1 MEKNETNKAA
11 QAAGTAS
18 GVLHTI
24 LKVIGTLLLI
34 LLTTGLLF
42 ACIFAYYVKTNL
54 SQDLDISLEEMSLNL
69 ASTIYY
75 TDDSGN
81 VQTLAALHGTEN
93 RVWVN
98 YENIPQYMEHAAVA
112 IEDQRFYKHHGVDWY
127 RTTAAFGN
135 MFLSMKS
142 DFGGSTITQQLI
154 KNLTKENDIT
164 VQRKILEIFR
174 ALKLE
179 KMYDKQKI
187 MEWYLNVIYL
197 GESCNGVGTAAHTYF
212 DKDVSELDL
221 AECASIIGITNNPSK
236 YDPYISRKNNKERQE
251 LILEQMYKQ
260 GYITQQQYKDAV
272 AEKLVFKRGENEN
285 VTQTINSYYTEA
297 VIADVTEDLME
308 QKGINKATA
317 QNLIYNG
324 GLQIYSCM
332 DKKAQDIVDS
342 IYTNTANFPSVKSPN
357 GESIQSAIVLLDPYT
372 GEIKALYGGVGQKTE
387 NLIFDRATQA
397 HRPAGSSIKPVSTYG
412 PAVDQGL
419 ITPTTLVNDSP
430 NIKLKG
436 TTWFPKNDDLR
447 YRGTVTIQQA
457 LVSSLNT
464 VSAQILDKLT
474 PQVSFNYLKDRLGFT
489 SLISADCDYA
499 PLALGQFTKGV
510 TVREMAQA
518 FDALANDGVFT
529 YSRTYTKVL
538 DSKGNI
544 LLDNPAQTDVAFKA
558 NTAWTMDQMLQ
569 AAATYGTGS
578 ESYFGAMAH
587 AGKTGTTSDNTDRWF
602 VGFTPYYC
610 AAVWTGYDTPAH
622 MYVSGNP
629 AAQIWKKVM
638 QPLHEGLEVK
648 QFKTPEAS
656 APTNIFGDLA
666 QATPSPSTSSS
677 SEASPKTSEKAT
689 KPSTSGNGGE
699 TPEPSSAPQP
709 SEPVTSPE
717 GFNIEFNFP
726 DLPNIS
732 LRRAS

>member
-1 MEKNETNKAA
+1 MENNQSNKAA
-11 QAAGTAS
+11 QTAGAVST
-18 GVLHTI
+18 VLHTI

-34 LLTTGLLF
+34 VLTTGLLF

-54 SQDLDISLEEMSLNL
+54 SQELDVSLEEMSLNL

-75 TDDSGN
+75 TDDSGTA
-81 VQTLAALHGTEN
+81 QTLAALHGTEN
-93 RVWVN
+93 RVWVE
-98 YENIPQYMEHAAVA
+98 YANIPQNMEHAAVA

-127 RTTAAFGN
+127 RTVAAFGN

-154 KNLTKENDIT
+154 KNVTQQNDIT

-179 KMYDKQKI
+179 KMYSKSKI

-197 GESCNGVGTAAHTYF
+197 GEGCNGVGTAAKTYF
-212 DKDVSELDL
+212 DKDVMDLDL
-221 AECASIIGITNNPSK
+221 AECASIIAITNNPSK
-236 YDPYISRKNNKERQE
+236 YDPYISRKNNKVRQE
-251 LILEQMYKQ
+251 LILDQMYKQ
-260 GYITQQQYKDAV
+260 GYISQEDYKNAV
-272 AEKLVFKRGENEN
+272 AEQLTFKRGEDEQ
-285 VTQTINSYYTEA
+285 VTQTVNSYYTEA
-297 VIADVTEDLME
+297 VIADVTKDLME
-308 QKGINKATA
+308 QKGINKSTA

-324 GLQIYSCM
+324 GLQIYSCL

-342 IYTNTANFPSVKSPN
+342 VYTNTKNFPSSKSPN
-357 GESIQSAIVLLDPYT
+357 GESVQSAIVLLDPST
-372 GEIKALYGGVGQKTE
+372 GEIKALYGGIGTKTE
-387 NLIFDRATQA
+387 NLIFNRATDA
-397 HRPAGSSIKPVSTYG
+397 KRPAGSSIKPLSTYG
-412 PAVDQGL
+412 PGVDQGL
-419 ITPTTLVNDSP
+419 ITPTTLVSDSQ
-430 NIKLKG
+430 NIKLNG
-436 TTWFPKNDDLR
+436 TTWFPKNDDLS

-474 PQVSFNYLKDRLGFT
+474 PQVSYKYLTDRLGFT
-489 SLISADCDYA
+489 SLVQADCDYA

-510 TVREMAQA
+510 TVREMAQG
-518 FDALANDGVFT
+518 FDALANNGVFT

-538 DSKGNI
+538 DSKGNV
-544 LLDNPAQTDVAFKA
+544 LLDNPAQTDVAFKE
-558 NTAWTMDQMLQ
+558 NTAWTMDQMLE

-638 QPLHEGLEVK
+638 QPLHEGLTVK
-648 QFKTPEAS
+648 QFKKPTAS
-656 APTNIFGDLA
+656 APTNIFGDTVIA
-666 QATPSPSTSSS
+666 SPSPSPSPSG
-677 SEASPKTSEKAT
+677 EASPS
-689 KPSTSGNGGE
+689 PSGGSQPAAS
-699 TPEPSSAPQP
+699 PEPSTAPEPSAPV
-709 SEPVTSPE
+709 VTPE
-717 GFNIEFNFP
+717 SSDLILDFDLP
-726 DLPNIS
+726 DLPHITFKKVS
-732 LRRAS
+732 

>member
-1 MEKNETNKAA
+1 MDKHEPNAA
-11 QAAGTAS
+11 VKTVGTVS
-18 GVLHTI
+18 SVLRTI

-42 ACIFAYYVKTNL
+42 TCIFAYYVKTNL
-54 SQDLDISLEEMSLNL
+54 SQDLDVSLEEMSLNF

-75 TDDSGN
+75 TDENGAS
-81 VQTLAALHGTEN
+81 QTLAALHGTEN
-93 RVWVN
+93 RVWVD
-98 YENIPQYMEHAAVA
+98 YENIPKNMEHAAVA
-112 IEDQRFYKHHGVDWY
+112 IEDQRFYTHHGVDWY
-127 RTTAAFGN
+127 RTTAAFAN
-135 MFLSMKS
+135 MFLSMKN

-154 KNLTKENDIT
+154 KNLTKQDDIT

-179 KMYDKQKI
+179 KMYDKDKI
-187 MEWYLNVIYL
+187 MAWYLNVIYL
-197 GESCNGVGTAAHTYF
+197 GEGCNGIGTAAKTYF
-212 DKDVSELDL
+212 GKDAMDLDL
-221 AECASIIGITNNPSK
+221 AECASIIAITNNPSK
-236 YDPYISRKNNKERQE
+236 YDPYISRNNNKQRRE
-251 LILEQMYKQ
+251 LVLQQMYKQ
-260 GYITQQQYKDAV
+260 GYITQQEYNDAV
-272 AEKLVFKRGENEN
+272 AEDLTFKSAENE
-285 VTQTINSYYTEA
+285 TKPLTIYSYYTEA
-297 VIADVTEDLME
+297 VIADVTKDLME

-332 DKKAQDIVDS
+332 DKKAQDIVDG
-342 IYTNTANFPSVKSPN
+342 IYTNPANFPSAKSKN
-357 GESIQSAIVLLDPYT
+357 GESVQSSVVLLDPYT
-372 GEIKALYGGVGQKTE
+372 GEIKALYGGVGEKTA
-387 NLIFDRATQA
+387 NLILNRATDTQ
-397 HRPAGSSIKPVSTYG
+397 RPAGSSIKPVSTYG

-419 ITPTTLVNDSP
+419 ISPTTLVNDSP

-436 TTWFPKNDDLR
+436 TTWFPKNDDLQ

-489 SLISADCDYA
+489 SLIPADCDYA
-499 PLALGQFTKGV
+499 PLSLGQFTKGV

-538 DSKGNI
+538 DAKGKV
-544 LLDNPAQTDVAFKA
+544 LLDNPAQTDVAFKQ
-558 NTAWTMDQMLQ
+558 NTAWTMDAMMQ
-569 AAATYGTGS
+569 AAATYGTGY

-629 AAQIWKKVM
+629 AAQVWKKIM
-638 QPLHEGLEVK
+638 QPLHDGLEVK
-648 QFKTPEAS
+648 QFKTPTPS
-656 APTNIFGDLA
+656 APTNVFGDMA
-666 QATPSPSTSSS
+666 IETPSPSPSG
-677 SEASPKTSEKAT
+677 SESPNASA
-689 KPSTSGNGGE
+689 KPSGGATPSAE
-699 TPEPSSAPQP
+699 PSAPPEPS
-709 SEPVTSPE
+709 EPIVSPAD
-717 GFNIEFNFP
+717 FSIEFNFP
-726 DLPNIS
+726 DLPSITFHKV
-732 LRRAS
+732 R

>member
-1 MEKNETNKAA
+1 MENNQSNKAA
-11 QAAGTAS
+11 QTAGAVST
-18 GVLHTI
+18 VLHTI

-34 LLTTGLLF
+34 VLTTGLLF

-54 SQDLDISLEEMSLNL
+54 SQELDVSLEEMSLNL
-69 ASTIYY
+69 SSTIYY
-75 TDDSGN
+75 TDDSGTA
-81 VQTLAALHGTEN
+81 QTLAALHGTEN
-93 RVWVN
+93 RVWVE
-98 YENIPQYMEHAAVA
+98 YANIPQNMEHAAVA

-127 RTTAAFGN
+127 RTVAAFGN

-154 KNLTKENDIT
+154 KNVTQQNDIT

-179 KMYDKQKI
+179 KMYSKSKI

-197 GESCNGVGTAAHTYF
+197 GEGCNGVGTAAKTYF
-212 DKDVSELDL
+212 DKDVMDLDL
-221 AECASIIGITNNPSK
+221 AECASIIAITNNPSK
-236 YDPYISRKNNKERQE
+236 YDPYISRKNNKARQE
-251 LILEQMYKQ
+251 LILDQMYKQ
-260 GYITQQQYKDAV
+260 GYISQEDYKNAV
-272 AEKLVFKRGENEN
+272 AEQLTFKRGEDEQ
-285 VTQTINSYYTEA
+285 VTQTVNSYYTEA
-297 VIADVTEDLME
+297 VIADVTKDLME
-308 QKGINKATA
+308 QKGINKSTA

-324 GLQIYSCM
+324 GLQIYSCL

-342 IYTNTANFPSVKSPN
+342 VYTNTKNFPSSKSPN
-357 GESIQSAIVLLDPYT
+357 GESVQSAIVLLDPST
-372 GEIKALYGGVGQKTE
+372 GEIKALYGGIGTKTE
-387 NLIFDRATQA
+387 NLIFNRATDA
-397 HRPAGSSIKPVSTYG
+397 KRPAGSSIKPLSTYG
-412 PAVDQGL
+412 PGVDQGL
-419 ITPTTLVNDSP
+419 ITPTTLVSDSQ
-430 NIKLKG
+430 NIKLNG
-436 TTWFPKNDDLR
+436 TTWFPKNDDLS

-474 PQVSFNYLKDRLGFT
+474 PQVSYKYLTDRLGFT
-489 SLISADCDYA
+489 SLVQADCDYA

-510 TVREMAQA
+510 TVREMAQG
-518 FDALANDGVFT
+518 FDALANNGVFT

-538 DSKGNI
+538 DSKGNV
-544 LLDNPAQTDVAFKA
+544 LLDNPAQTDVAFKE
-558 NTAWTMDQMLQ
+558 NTAWTMDQMLE

-638 QPLHEGLEVK
+638 QPLHEGLAVK
-648 QFKTPEAS
+648 QFKKPTAS
-656 APTNIFGDLA
+656 APTNIFGDTVIA
-666 QATPSPSTSSS
+666 SPSPSPSPSG
-677 SEASPKTSEKAT
+677 EASPS
-689 KPSTSGNGGE
+689 PSGGSQPAAS
-699 TPEPSSAPQP
+699 PEPSSAPEP
-709 SEPVTSPE
+709 SAPVVTPE
-717 GFNIEFNFP
+717 SSDLILDFDLP
-726 DLPNIS
+726 DLPHITFKKVS
-732 LRRAS
+732 